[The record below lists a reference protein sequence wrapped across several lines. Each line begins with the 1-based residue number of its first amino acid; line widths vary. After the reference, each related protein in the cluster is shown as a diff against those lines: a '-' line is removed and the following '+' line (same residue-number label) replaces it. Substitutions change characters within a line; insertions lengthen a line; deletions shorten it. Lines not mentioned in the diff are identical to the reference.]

1 MVVQRSGQT
10 SNSEAIG
17 QQSGRTTKWSKNQII
32 TMIVENEKVVTATY
46 EMFVDG
52 ENGQEELMERA
63 TKDHPLVYCHGLGM
77 MLPKFEE
84 ALAGKQKGDKFD
96 FRIDHTDA
104 YGEYD
109 EEGVLDLD
117 KKMFFNGDGEFDSE
131 RVYVGAIVPMNT
143 VDGQVVNAQ
152 ILEISKEKV
161 TIDLNHPLA
170 GENLQVVGDILDLRD
185 VTPAELDALRHPHKC
200 GGCHGSCNSSCGD
213 SCDSCGGSC
222 GGCE

>member
-1 MVVQRSGQT
+1 
-10 SNSEAIG
+10 
-17 QQSGRTTKWSKNQII
+17 
-32 TMIVENEKVVTATY
+32 MIVENEKVVTATY

-63 TKDHPLVYCHGLGM
+63 TTDHPLVYCHGIGM

-152 ILEISKEKV
+152 ILEISKDKV

-170 GENLQVVGDILDLRD
+170 GENLHFVGEILDLRD

-213 SCDSCGGSC
+213 SCDSCGGC